1 MPDIVS
7 APPIF
12 LSQIKRIF
20 ISDTGEIPER
30 ASVFYDQAFDTLYS
44 RHDSSK
50 GPFKRVFKSELPKD
64 KFRQAFRLFCYRSLA
79 HHQVSFSPPELKS
92 HIERV
97 INILELE
104 SQVDDIIHDLLESVC
119 VMHRDEGKILFIHR
133 SFQEYFAADFMSKWQ
148 ADDKFEL
155 MDTIL
160 SDPIA
165 SRAAPLLYDIDEWAM
180 EEFWVVPVTKILLN
194 ELLDLES
201 STLGMVEE
209 VGVAAESGSFSL
221 VAWRNGDKIF
231 SRVSSLATVYQG
243 GYPELVAP
251 QLSEFSAVPEFYA
264 DFRDFV
270 RHSPLAP
277 SEYKK
282 MLRDEMRQREK
293 ARVELKSKDA
303 VTRGFWPLVVG
314 EDHEEWLRGTGLLKI
329 LPRIRVAVAKLHEDV
344 SQRVS
349 ARQKVDIL
357 R

>member
-1 MPDIVS
+1 
-7 APPIF
+7 
-12 LSQIKRIF
+12 
-20 ISDTGEIPER
+20 
-30 ASVFYDQAFDTLYS
+30 
-44 RHDSSK
+44 
-50 GPFKRVFKSELPKD
+50 
-64 KFRQAFRLFCYRSLA
+64 
-79 HHQVSFSPPELKS
+79 
-92 HIERV
+92 
-97 INILELE
+97 
-104 SQVDDIIHDLLESVC
+104 
-119 VMHRDEGKILFIHR
+119 
-133 SFQEYFAADFMSKWQ
+133 
-148 ADDKFEL
+148 
-155 MDTIL
+155 
-160 SDPIA
+160 
-165 SRAAPLLYDIDEWAM
+165 
-180 EEFWVVPVTKILLN
+180 
-194 ELLDLES
+194 
-201 STLGMVEE
+201 
-209 VGVAAESGSFSL
+209 VAAESGSFSL